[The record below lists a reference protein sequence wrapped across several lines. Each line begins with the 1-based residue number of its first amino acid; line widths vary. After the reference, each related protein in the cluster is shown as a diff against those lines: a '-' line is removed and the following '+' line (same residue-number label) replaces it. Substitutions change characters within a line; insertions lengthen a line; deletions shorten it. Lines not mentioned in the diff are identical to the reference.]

1 MLLMVVP
8 TGRALASKLL
18 VRDPQNL
25 LQAQLMISCDH
36 ADTEDW
42 RLGDPSLGETEAS
55 IMANFNRFLN
65 LSLGLPSGFIVLAH
79 DLYPV
84 SEREE
89 STCCRS

>member
-1 MLLMVVP
+1 MRTSPHHSPL
-8 TGRALASKLL
+8 
-18 VRDPQNL
+18 
-25 LQAQLMISCDH
+25 

-42 RLGDPSLGETEAS
+42 RLGAPELGETEAS

-84 SEREE
+84 S
-89 STCCRS
+89 SAGHNPL